1 MDENRVSLLQISDDV
16 CHKINRINEEIVN
29 AQSIDDRSPKH
40 FENIYSTSSEPTNP
54 LSDGDDVQSS
64 VASTSSCCAAKHS
77 RKEFAG
83 DKCKSK
89 LVKKRKKKR
98 NQWVLKFN
106 CARLKS
112 SSSSSGCSEP
122 EVADKATDE
131 CVCTGYRRRAEAT
144 TSTDEVPAA
153 VAAPASVLS
162 PHDDEPAALTVAA
175 DECRAEPVIDLSKFN
190 PEDYPIE
197 DCDERARL
205 ERAREIAEG
214 VDPPPGFSPKPSE
227 LVPEANINMDNLKAL
242 LQSALSLSA
251 LSQIDVPK
259 SVHTQIDYIHCLVPD
274 LLQITSSSFYWGK
287 MDRYGC
293 VSLILFYYLDDETK
307 LLCVSTFSWS
317 SSIIGELL
325 KYVCRMSLDSIQKLL
340 SDEAGFGFGLKIS
353 FRYQNLTKSRTIE

>member
-1 MDENRVSLLQISDDV
+1 MDENRVSLLQVSDDL

-29 AQSIDDRSPKH
+29 AQSVDDERSPKH
-40 FENIYSTSSEPTNP
+40 FENIYSTSSSTEPTNP
-54 LSDGDDVQSS
+54 PSDGDEPQSS
-64 VASTSSCCAAKHS
+64 VASTSSCCKHS
-77 RKEFAG
+77 RKESTTE
-83 DKCKSK
+83 KCKSK
-89 LVKKRKKKR
+89 LAKKRKKKR

-131 CVCTGYRRRAEAT
+131 CVCVGYRRRAEAT
-144 TSTDEVPAA
+144 ASTDEVPAA
-153 VAAPASVLS
+153 DAAPSSVLS
-162 PHDDEPAALTVAA
+162 PPDGESAAA

-214 VDPPPGFSPKPSE
+214 VDPPPGFSPKPSDV
-227 LVPEANINMDNLKAL
+227 VPEANINMDNLKAL

-274 LLQITSSSFYWGK
+274 LLQITSSTFYWGK
-287 MDRYGC
+287 MDRY
-293 VSLILFYYLDDETK
+293 
-307 LLCVSTFSWS
+307 
-317 SSIIGELL
+317 
-325 KYVCRMSLDSIQKLL
+325 
-340 SDEAGFGFGLKIS
+340 A
-353 FRYQNLTKSRTIE
+353 